1 MSYDMTYIMTYIIII
16 NNNVIGK
23 VLLVKYS
30 KLLLPTIFKLV
41 GNS

>member
-1 MSYDMTYIMTYIIII
+1 MTYIIII

-30 KLLLPTIFKLV
+30 KLLLPTNFKLV